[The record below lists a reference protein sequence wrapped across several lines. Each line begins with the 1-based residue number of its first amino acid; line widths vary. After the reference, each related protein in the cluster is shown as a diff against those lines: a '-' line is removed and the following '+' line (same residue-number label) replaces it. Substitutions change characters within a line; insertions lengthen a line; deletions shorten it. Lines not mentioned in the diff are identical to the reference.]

1 MAKSPKPAKKAANKP
16 GHAKPG
22 KMMWLQGLACGALVT
37 MATPTA
43 LLAGV
48 LLAPTILVW
57 FLDSA
62 PGKPTLRPV
71 AMLGLGTAAYPLL
84 ELWRLG
90 HTMSAAIDLALDP
103 SVLVL
108 AWAAQSGGWLLVEL
122 LPLLIT
128 VGMQIAASARIARL
142 QALRRSY
149 EEEWD
154 FPPRDAEPPS
164 A

>member
-1 MAKSPKPAKKAANKP
+1 MAKPPKA
-16 GHAKPG
+16 AKPG
-22 KMMWLQGLACGALVT
+22 RMLWLQGLACGALVT

-43 LLAGV
+43 LLAFV
-48 LLAPTILVW
+48 LLAPTLLVW
-57 FLDSA
+57 FLDTA

-71 AMLGLGTAAYPLL
+71 AMLGLGTSAYPML

-122 LPLLIT
+122 LPLVIS
-128 VGMQIAASARIARL
+128 VGMQIAATARAARL
-142 QALRRSY
+142 QALRRRY

-154 FPPRDAEPPS
+154 FPPRDAGPPTG
-164 A
+164 